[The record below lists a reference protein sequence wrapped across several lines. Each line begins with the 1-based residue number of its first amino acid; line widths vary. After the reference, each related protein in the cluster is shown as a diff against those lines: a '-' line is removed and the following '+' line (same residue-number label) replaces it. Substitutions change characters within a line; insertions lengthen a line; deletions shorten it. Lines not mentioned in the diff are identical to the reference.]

1 MFTTPIGH
9 FDQREQLQELLGTRA
24 EAAVTPVTLDD
35 YKSWPRAQRRAFD
48 MERSRRIADSIVI
61 ITPALQ
67 QLKLAYRRAA
77 RVAHRPVGR
86 TGIILDGDP
95 TTGKT
100 TAALWVMGQAHAGH
114 IDRHPRW
121 KEDGHVP
128 VVYLEIPP
136 KCTGKMLMG
145 RILNFF
151 GEPVIPRMTLEERTR
166 LVTDLFAKSHTSL
179 VVFDEIQNLA
189 QSSIA
194 GRFESAQAIK
204 NLMNAV
210 KAVPLYVG
218 FNLASSQFTN
228 DELGAQFAGR
238 CPSVHLGK
246 LDISTS
252 DGRQVWGG
260 VIMAFEKQLGL
271 LAHPPQSLLEHAVYL
286 WTRTRGSIAA
296 LSRLLTTAALDLI
309 EDGDPDA
316 EFITKKLL
324 DSVPLDLTSERL
336 LSEANAVAE
345 GASHAA

>member
-1 MFTTPIGH
+1 MSNLIGH
-9 FDQREQLQELLGTRA
+9 FDQREQLLELLETSTNVA
-24 EAAVTPVTLDD
+24 PTPVSLDE
-35 YKSWPRAQRRAFD
+35 YKSWTRAKRRAFD
-48 MERSRRIADSIVI
+48 QERSRRIADSIVI
-61 ITPALQ
+61 ITPALK
-67 QLKLAYRRAA
+67 QLRLAYRRAA

-100 TAALWVMGQAHAGH
+100 TAAVWVMGEAHTRHA
-114 IDRHPRW
+114 DLHPRW

-136 KCTGKMLMG
+136 NCTGKMLMG
-145 RILNFF
+145 RILSFF
-151 GEPVIPRMTLEERTR
+151 GEPVVPRQTLEERTR

-189 QSSIA
+189 QSNTT

-218 FNLASSQFTN
+218 FGLRNSQFTN
-228 DELGAQFAGR
+228 DELGAQFASR
-238 CPSVHLGK
+238 CAPVHLGK
-246 LDISTS
+246 LDITTR
-252 DGRQVWGG
+252 DGRQLWAG
-260 VIMAFEKQLGL
+260 VIMAFEEQIAL
-271 LAHPPQSLLEHAVYL
+271 LAHPPQALLEHAAYL

-309 EDGDPDA
+309 ENENPGA
-316 EFITKKLL
+316 EVITKQLL
-324 DSVPLDLTSERL
+324 DTIPLDLKSERL

-345 GASHAA
+345 EASHAA